1 LNVLARALALPVQPG
16 LVIGVHLPAVPRFLI
31 EAAAF
36 CIHLPS
42 LAFAIVVPDLAFFLT
57 TLPPFL

>member
-36 CIHLPS
+36 CIH
-42 LAFAIVVPDLAFFLT
+42 FLSVAMT
-57 TLPPFL
+57 ISF